1 MEDSNRFRWASS
13 WTTSGDLAGINSAN
27 LSGVINSASI
37 CQPDVLNISG
47 STSISL
53 HENIWKSLDP
63 PTSLVC
69 WDETLFYIPAAF
81 RFFGGWWVSMTMDH
95 TSLCFRG
102 EKKRKQVLQVLHI
115 LKLEGGAYGLM
126 NFDPQSWDKPRVW
139 PQPCLYS
146 MSLCSRALQD
156 HQTDHPG
163 SAADPWLQHQS
174 KSSQFYEKKNYV
186 EPSTRSSLGTHDIP
200 MISPFMCI
208 QKVWI
213 SQRLGVPNPDVL
225 VGGMPRSCSTGGH
238 RLTSASVNRD
248 S

>member
-174 KSSQFYEKKNYV
+174 KSSSSTKKK
-186 EPSTRSSLGTHDIP
+186 LCGTINQIIIGYPWYPHDIP
-200 MISPFMCI
+200 IHVHSE
-208 QKVWI
+208 
-213 SQRLGVPNPDVL
+213 SLNL
-225 VGGMPRSCSTGGH
+225 STPRCAKSWCSGRGH
-238 RLTSASVNRD
+238 A
-248 S
+248 